1 LQKQTLESLFLH
13 ITLKASR
20 NRSKALRRNAMSKLV
35 HAMYAALIAAPL
47 IGVATDTAAQGVAGA
62 ARAAGQAGQGAQSGG
77 GQSGAPGAMGGGG
90 GGGFRGGGFRDRDN
104 FRFRGGFYGGFGPG
118 FGFYDPWYDPFW
130 GPRFSYGYYGY
141 YPYDYYP
148 PPTRVI
154 VRERNPEPGY
164 LPPPNEPPPEQNW
177 YRCDN
182 PQGFYPY
189 VRNCNGPWQSVPV
202 APPNAPGPPQ
212 R

>member
-1 LQKQTLESLFLH
+1 
-13 ITLKASR
+13 
-20 NRSKALRRNAMSKLV
+20 MSKLV
-35 HAMYAALIAAPL
+35 HAFCAALVAAPL
-47 IGVATDTAAQGVAGA
+47 IGMGTDAAA
-62 ARAAGQAGQGAQSGG
+62 QGAQSGG
-77 GQSGAPGAMGGGG
+77 AQAAAPAPRGGGGGFRGG

-104 FRFRGGFYGGFGPG
+104 FRFRGGFYGGFGPR

-130 GPRFSYGYYGY
+130 GPRFGFGYGFYGSYPYGY
-141 YPYDYYP
+141 YPP
-148 PPTRVI
+148 PVI
-154 VRERNPEPGY
+154 VRDRVPEPGY
-164 LPPPNEPPPEQNW
+164 LPPPDEPAPQQNW

-202 APPNAPGPPQ
+202 TPPSDGPGAPQ

>member
-1 LQKQTLESLFLH
+1 MLPEPRAKRAKARKAVAASL
-13 ITLKASR
+13 
-20 NRSKALRRNAMSKLV
+20 ALRE
-35 HAMYAALIAAPL
+35 PC
-47 IGVATDTAAQGVAGA
+47 VAGA
-62 ARAAGQAGQGAQSGG
+62 AADSVAAD
-77 GQSGAPGAMGGGG
+77 
-90 GGGFRGGGFRDRDN
+90 FRDRDN

-130 GPRFSYGYYGY
+130 GPRFGYGYGFYG

-148 PPTRVI
+148 PPARVI
-154 VRERNPEPGY
+154 VRERIPEPGY
-164 LPPPNEPPPEQNW
+164 LPPPDEPPPEQNW

-202 APPNAPGPPQ
+202 DASERPRPAAKVIPASDGTLATAAPSHDEGGRLMRSRHARRRNACRNCRRDLRHHTG
-212 R
+212 

>member
-1 LQKQTLESLFLH
+1 M
-13 ITLKASR
+13 
-20 NRSKALRRNAMSKLV
+20 SKAF
-35 HAMYAALIAAPL
+35 AALCAALVAAPL
-47 IGVATDTAAQGVAGA
+47 IGFATDAAA
-62 ARAAGQAGQGAQSGG
+62 QGAQSGG
-77 GQSGAPGAMGGGG
+77 AQASPPARGGGGGGGFRGG
-90 GGGFRGGGFRDRDN
+90 GGGFRGGGFRDRDD

-130 GPRFSYGYYGY
+130 GPRFGYGYGYGYGFYGY
-141 YPYDYYP
+141 YPP
-148 PPTRVI
+148 PARVI
-154 VRERNPEPGY
+154 VRERIPEPGY
-164 LPPPNEPPPEQNW
+164 LPPPDAPPPAQNW

-202 APPNAPGPPQ
+202 TPPNTPGPPQ

>member
-1 LQKQTLESLFLH
+1 
-13 ITLKASR
+13 
-20 NRSKALRRNAMSKLV
+20 MSKVIPAICAILV
-35 HAMYAALIAAPL
+35 VAPL
-47 IGVATDTAAQGVAGA
+47 ILSGTEASA
-62 ARAAGQAGQGAQSGG
+62 QGAQSGG
-77 GQSGAPGAMGGGG
+77 PQASPPPAAGGGGAGAGRGGGGG
-90 GGGFRGGGFRDRDN
+90 GGGFRGGGFRDRGD
-104 FRFRGGFYGGFGPG
+104 FRFRGGFYGGFGPR

-130 GPRFSYGYYGY
+130 GPRYGYGYYGY
-141 YPYDYYP
+141 FP

-164 LPPPNEPPPEQNW
+164 LPPPEGPPPEQNW

-189 VRNCNGPWQSVPV
+189 VRTCNGPWQSVPV
-202 APPNAPGPPQ
+202 TPPNVPGPPQ

>member
-1 LQKQTLESLFLH
+1 
-13 ITLKASR
+13 
-20 NRSKALRRNAMSKLV
+20 MSKLV
-35 HAMYAALIAAPL
+35 HVMHAALIAVPL
-47 IGVATDTAAQGVAGA
+47 IGMATDTAAQGIGGALRGA
-62 ARAAGQAGQGAQSGG
+62 AQARQSGAQSGG
-77 GQSGAPGAMGGGG
+77 GGSGSGGGAMSGGGFGGGGG
-90 GGGFRGGGFRDRDN
+90 GGGFRGGGFRDRDD

-148 PPTRVI
+148 APTRVI
-154 VRERNPEPGY
+154 VRERIPEPGY
-164 LPPPNEPPPEQNW
+164 LPPPDEPPPAQNW

-202 APPNAPGPPQ
+202 TPPNAPGPPQ

>member
-1 LQKQTLESLFLH
+1 
-13 ITLKASR
+13 
-20 NRSKALRRNAMSKLV
+20 MSKIF
-35 HAMYAALIAAPL
+35 AAICAALIAAPL
-47 IGVATDTAAQGVAGA
+47 IGFATDATA
-62 ARAAGQAGQGAQSGG
+62 QGAQSGG
-77 GQSGAPGAMGGGG
+77 AQASSPARGGGGGGAFRGGGGGGTFRGG
-90 GGGFRGGGFRDRDN
+90 GGGFRGGGFRDN

-130 GPRFSYGYYGY
+130 GPRWGYGYYG
-141 YPYDYYP
+141 YYP

-154 VRERNPEPGY
+154 VRDREPEPGY
-164 LPPPNEPPPEQNW
+164 LPPPDAPPPQNW

-189 VRNCNGPWQSVPV
+189 VQNCNGPWQSVPV
-202 APPNAPGPPQ
+202 TPPPSNGPAPQ